1 MDVDYVLGEA
11 LAQLDRLGDVPFG
24 DRARILRQQLQVRGY
39 ILQPASAP
47 ILNDCSPASLH
58 RTRQA
63 LGLTIGRLAQ
73 EAGLKEH
80 TVSSAELGTKR
91 PQAATTQAIVQAL
104 LRSGARLPEG
114 C

>member
-1 MDVDYVLGEA
+1 MEADQVLSEA
-11 LAQLDRLGDVPFG
+11 LAHLDSLGEMPTV
-24 DRARILRQQLQVRGY
+24 DRAAILREQLKVRGY
-39 ILQPASAP
+39 IIQPASAP

-91 PQAATTQAIVQAL
+91 PHASTIRAITDAL
-104 LRSGARLPEG
+104 IRFGAQVP
-114 C
+114 